1 VKEREFLS
9 IQIEGERGER
19 REGSGLHAQG
29 GIAEER
35 DHFVVGNEPEF
46 IARDGPGHLVKKGER
61 EGECVA
67 AITSS
72 ASG

>member
-1 VKEREFLS
+1 MKEREFLS

-19 REGSGLHAQG
+19 REGSGLHAKE

-35 DHFVVGNEPEF
+35 DHFVVGNEPQF
-46 IARDGPGHLVKKGER
+46 IATDGPGHHVKKGEI